1 VIAVYRQKL
10 SVDLEQFTTFGDLL
24 KFLRRRAGLTQRE
37 LSMAVGYSHA
47 QISRLE
53 LNQRLPDLATI
64 SARFIHPLDLEDEPE
79 TVNRL
84 LGLAAS
90 MRREDAPASGAAPF
104 KGLQYFDEADADLF
118 FGREALVEKL
128 VERVIKPQTLNPS
141 GAADE
146 TPTRLLAV
154 VGSSG
159 SGKSSILRAG
169 LIPLLRWN
177 PRSKDWLI
185 YTLTPT
191 AHPLNALAGA
201 LTHESPSVTATT
213 SLVDDLRGEPR
224 ALHFTAQRIL
234 QSDQEKQRNLGARS
248 TQRLVRAK
256 EKTFVLLVI
265 DQFEE
270 LFTLCR
276 DATERRAFIENLMGA
291 ASQPDGNV
299 WIVLALRADFYA
311 HCAPYTALR
320 QALASQQEYIGP
332 MSPAELQR
340 AIEEPARRGGWEL
353 ETGLVEVLLKDLGVD
368 SIHLAEPGALPLL
381 SHALL
386 ESWHRRRGR
395 MLTISGYLA
404 SGGVRGAIAETA
416 EIVFQDELDT
426 RQQNIARSIFLRLT
440 ELGDEDV
447 NVESRRRATI
457 DELTPRP
464 EDAAAVREVL
474 TRLADARLIVT
485 DRDIVEVA
493 HEALIREWPTL
504 RGWLEESRDGLRLH
518 RHLTLATEEWLRQGR
533 EPADLYRGVRLAQAL
548 EWVQSQPDELNS
560 LEREFLQASQAQ
572 VEREVSERETQRQR
586 ELESARALAETQT
599 KAATQLRRRAL
610 YLATAL
616 ILALGMAVAALFF
629 GQQSRQYAQQALV
642 ASRIA
647 TTRELASAAVNS
659 LDVDPELGILLALR
673 ALSTNQTENQS
684 PLPEAIEALH
694 RALLASHLRLVLSG
708 HEYGVLSAAY
718 SPDGRQIAT
727 IGIDGTTKVW
737 DAANGAALLSIPGT
751 TEPSDY
757 LGSQRL
763 AYSPDGRQLV
773 TGDRNLV
780 KLWDANSG
788 AEIASFAGHTGEVWA
803 VAYSPDGSKIASAG
817 VDATARIW
825 DAATGETLLILTGH
839 EAPIEGLAFS
849 PNGKALATAGD
860 DAKLKIWDTVS
871 GELLHE
877 LTNSTGPFFS
887 VAYSPDGR
895 YLTAGA
901 DGGTK
906 VWEAETG
913 SVVLTI
919 PVAAGNIIFSPD
931 GQRLAGQ
938 TGSVA
943 KVWDAQTGQEQLT
956 LAGHADW
963 IFGLAFSP
971 DGTRLVTT
979 SLDRTA
985 RVWDIGPDTE
995 FLTLSGTGHLVTD
1008 SPEGK
1013 ILATDEANG
1022 SVQLWDSSTGE
1033 RLSTLSG
1040 NEGSIYS
1047 LDFSPD
1053 GQRLV
1058 SGSIAPDAYVW
1069 DLAQGKI
1076 IQTLSGHSL
1085 DIRDVAFSPDGKWI
1099 ATASFD
1105 GTARLWEASTGKS
1118 VLTLEG
1124 HDGLVVGVAFSP
1136 DGNRL
1141 ATSSTDATAK
1151 IWSVPDG
1158 ELLFT
1163 LAGHQAAI
1171 PDIAFS
1177 PDGTRVATSS
1187 RDSTAKVWDMET
1199 GMNLL
1204 TLSGHRA
1211 DIWSIAYSPDGRY
1224 IATASADNTAKL
1236 WDASTGKEELTLPG
1250 SLAGVTDVAF
1260 TPRDGGAEL
1269 AVASQDGTVRVYL
1282 LRLPELLALAHQRVT
1297 RDLTTAECQKYLH
1310 TSSCQGGMEDGN

>member
-1 VIAVYRQKL
+1 LYGQKL
-10 SVDLEQFTTFGDLL
+10 TIGLDRFTTFGDLL

-37 LSMAVGYSHA
+37 LSNAVGYSHA

-53 LNQRLPDLATI
+53 LNQRLPDLAIITD
-64 SARFIHPLDLEDEPE
+64 RFIPGLDLEDDPE
-79 TVNRL
+79 AATRL
-84 LGLAAS
+84 LDLAAS
-90 MRREDAPASGAAPF
+90 MRLEDAPASGAAPY
-104 KGLQYFDEADADLF
+104 KGLQYFDEGDVNLF
-118 FGREALVEKL
+118 FGREALVKRL
-128 VERVIKPQTLNPS
+128 VKRVVKSRPLNQS
-141 GAADE
+141 GVVKE
-146 TPTRLLAV
+146 TPSRLLAI

-169 LIPLLRWN
+169 LIPELRRN
-177 PRSKDWLI
+177 PVSTDWLI

-191 AHPLNALAGA
+191 AHPLLALAGA
-201 LTHESPSVTATT
+201 LTHDTPSIAVTT
-213 SLVDDLRGEPR
+213 SLVDNLRLEQH
-224 ALHFTAQRIL
+224 ALRSYAQQLL
-234 QSDQEKQRNLGARS
+234 QNDQEKLKGMISGKR
-248 TQRLVRAK
+248 RLPTRANA
-256 EKTFVLLVI
+256 EPFIFLVV

-276 DATERRAFIENLMGA
+276 DENERQAFIDNLMVA
-291 ASQPDGNV
+291 ASQPDGYV

-311 HCAPYTALR
+311 QCAPYTNLR

-332 MSPAELQR
+332 MNAAELRR
-340 AIEEPARRGGWEL
+340 AIEEPARLGGWEL

-395 MLTISGYLA
+395 ILTISGYLA

-416 EIVFQDELDT
+416 EVVFQDELDP

-440 ELGDEDV
+440 ELGDEDG
-447 NVESRRRATI
+447 NVETRRRATI
-457 DELTPRP
+457 NELTPRP
-464 EDAAAVREVL
+464 EDAAAVRAVL

-485 DRDIVEVA
+485 DRDMVEVA

-504 RGWLEESRDGLRLH
+504 HGWLEESRDGLRLQ
-518 RHLTLATEEWLRQGR
+518 RHITLATEEWLKQGR
-533 EPADLYRGVRLAQAL
+533 ESGDLYRGVRLTQAL

-572 VEREVSERETQRQR
+572 VERELTERETQRQR
-586 ELESARALAETQT
+586 ELESARALAENQT
-599 KAATQLRRRAL
+599 RASIQLRRRAVFL
-610 YLATAL
+610 TTAL
-616 ILALGMAVAALFF
+616 FLALVMAVVALFY
-629 GQQSRQYAQQALV
+629 GQEAQQNAQQALI

-647 TTRELASAAVNS
+647 TTRELAAAAINS
-659 LDVDPELGILLALR
+659 LEIDPELGILLALQ
-673 ALSTNQTENQS
+673 AISINQNENEA
-684 PLPEAIEALH
+684 PLPETIEALH
-694 RALLASHLRLVLSG
+694 RALLASHLRVVLSG
-708 HEYGVLSAAY
+708 HEYGVLTAAY
-718 SPDGRQIAT
+718 RPDGKQIAT

-737 DAANGAALLSIPGT
+737 DAASGVELLSIPGT
-751 TEPSDY
+751 TEPSDA
-757 LGSQRL
+757 LGAQRL
-763 AYSPDGRQLV
+763 AYSPDGRHLA
-773 TGDRNLV
+773 TGDRDLIKV
-780 KLWDANSG
+780 WDATTG
-788 AEIASFAGHTGEVWA
+788 VELATFAGHTGEVWA
-803 VAYSPDGSKIASAG
+803 VAYSPDGSRIASAG
-817 VDATARIW
+817 VDGMARIW
-825 DAATGETLLILTGH
+825 DASTGEPLLILEAH
-839 EAPIEGLAFS
+839 EMPIEGLAFS
-849 PNGKALATAGD
+849 PNGNALATVGD
-860 DAKLKIWDTVS
+860 DAKLKIWDTVT
-871 GELLHE
+871 GELLLE
-877 LTNSTGPFFS
+877 LTNSAGPIFS
-887 VAYSPDGR
+887 IAYSPDGR

-906 VWEAETG
+906 VWDADTG
-913 SVVLTI
+913 SVAMTI
-919 PVAAGNIIFSPD
+919 PIPAGNILFSPD
-931 GQRLAGQ
+931 GKRLAGQ

-971 DGTRLVTT
+971 DGTHLVTT

-985 RVWDIGPDTE
+985 RVWDIGWDIE
-995 FLTLSGTGHLVTD
+995 SLTLPGTGHLVSYNPDGNT
-1008 SPEGK
+1008 
-1013 ILATDEANG
+1013 LATDEANG
-1022 SVQLWDSSTGE
+1022 NLQLWDSRSGE
-1033 RLSTLSG
+1033 QLSTLSG

-1069 DLAQGKI
+1069 DLAQEKI
-1076 IQTLSGHSL
+1076 IQTLLGHSL
-1085 DIRDVAFSPDGKWI
+1085 DVRDVAFSPGGKWI

-1105 GTARLWEASTGKS
+1105 GTARLWDAGTGKS

-1136 DGNRL
+1136 NGNRL

-1163 LAGHQAAI
+1163 LTGHQAAI
-1171 PDIAFS
+1171 PDITYS

-1187 RDSTAKVWDMET
+1187 RDSTAKVWDTET

-1250 SLAGVTDVAF
+1250 SLGGVTDVAF
-1260 TPRDGGAEL
+1260 DPRAGGAEL

-1297 RDLTTAECQKYLH
+1297 RHLTDAECQKYLH
-1310 TSSCQGGMEDGN
+1310 TLTCPGEMNTGISP